1 MLLGID
7 VGNTNTVIGALE
19 GLEVQHLW
27 RVSTIP
33 RTTDE
38 FGLTLIQLL
47 KHEDM
52 AIEEIEGVAVCC
64 VVPSVL
70 YAIEKAVRRY
80 LKCDVLVVGR
90 GIKTG
95 MRVRTDN
102 PREVGADRIVN
113 AVAAFEDHGGPLVVV
128 DFGTATPLTASAP
141 RATTSA
147 ARSPRATRSRDAP
160 SRAPRSC
167 RGYRSATGSG
177 HRHEHR
183 REHAVGSLGLRRL
196 GQRAGSTLQGRVCR
210 ATALRG
216 HGGLA
221 RLIGGACD
229 EIDDHDEH
237 LTLKG
242 LRILWERNG
251 WCARTRSP
259 LRRSGVPSG
268 HGHPVRAAG
277 HPGPV

>member
-19 GLEVQHLW
+19 GFEVIHLW
-27 RVSTIP
+27 RVSTVS

-38 FGLTLIQLL
+38 FGLALIQLL
-47 KHEDM
+47 QHNKISAEDV
-52 AIEEIEGVAVCC
+52 EGVAVCC

-80 LKCDVLVVGR
+80 LDCDVLVVGR

-113 AVAAFEDHGGPLVVV
+113 AVAAYELHGGPLIVV
-128 DFGTATPLTASAP
+128 DFGTATTVDCVSKDGDYVGGAIAPGYQISADALFTRTAKLPRVPLQRPECAIGTNTVASMQSGLFWGYVGLVNELARRCKNEFDTHP
-141 RATTSA
+141 RCVAT
-147 ARSPRATRSRDAP
+147 
-160 SRAPRSC
+160 
-167 RGYRSATGSG
+167 
-177 HRHEHR
+177 
-183 REHAVGSLGLRRL
+183 
-196 GQRAGSTLQGRVCR
+196 
-210 ATALRG
+210 
-216 HGGLA
+216 GGLA

-229 EIDDHDEH
+229 EIDAHDEH

-242 LRILWERNG
+242 LRILWDLNKN
-251 WCARTRSP
+251 
-259 LRRSGVPSG
+259 
-268 HGHPVRAAG
+268 
-277 HPGPV
+277 

>member
-52 AIEEIEGVAVCC
+52 TIEDIEGVAVCC

-95 MRVRTDN
+95 MRVRTESS
-102 PREVGADRIVN
+102 RGRRRSHRQRI
-113 AVAAFEDHGGPLVVV
+113 AAFEDHGGLVVV
-128 DFGTATPLTASAP
+128 DFGAATTFASAP
-141 RATTSA
+141 GRLHRRRGRRATNLRGCA
-147 ARSPRATRSRDAP
+147 LH
-160 SRAPRSC
+160 RAPQAPVRP
-167 RGYRSATGSG
+167 ATGSG

-183 REHAVGSLGLRRL
+183 REHAVGS
-196 GQRAGSTLQGRVCR
+196 SR
-210 ATALRG
+210 ATSAWSTSWLDAADEFAEHPLRG
-216 HGGLA
+216 HGKLA

-229 EIDDHDEH
+229 EIDVDEH

-242 LRILWERNG
+242 SASFGAKQRLIVLQNSIPFG
-251 WCARTRSP
+251 
-259 LRRSGVPSG
+259 RSGVPSG
-268 HGHPVRAAG
+268 HGHPV
-277 HPGPV
+277 